1 MVIAAPF
8 TPESSVVLVVE
19 DDDKL
24 ASLIGRMLDRAGY
37 DCVLAPTG
45 DEALRAMRDRAPD
58 AAIVDVMIP
67 HPDGIEICRK
77 FRRDGWEGPI
87 IAISGRNSTDDRRR
101 TLEAGADTFL
111 AKPFR
116 LADVIAE
123 LERFHGQRRD
133 PLVPGI
139 ALGGHG
145 LVGAPWADT

>member
-1 MVIAAPF
+1 METTDAVALEA
-8 TPESSVVLVVE
+8 TVVLIVE

-24 ASLIGRMLDRAGY
+24 ATLMGRMLGRAGY

-45 DEALRAMRDRAPD
+45 DEALRAMRDRTPD

-87 IAISGRNSTDDRRR
+87 IAISGRNSADDRRR
-101 TLEAGADTFL
+101 TLDAGADTFL

-116 LADVIAE
+116 LADVIAA
-123 LERFHGQRRD
+123 LERFTVVSSSAHPPRRTIL
-133 PLVPGI
+133 P
-139 ALGGHG
+139 
-145 LVGAPWADT
+145 